1 MADALTPAVS
11 DRICRHMNED
21 HASAVALYAQA
32 FGGISSPTVAEMVSI
47 DAGGMD
53 LRVVSEGEERLVR
66 IAFEHPLRDSEDAHH
81 TLIDMLKQARAQVGS
96 QQS

>member
-1 MADALTPAVS
+1 MADPITATVS

-32 FGGISSPTVAEMVSI
+32 FGGVSTLSIAEMVAI

-53 LRVVSEGEERLVR
+53 LRVVSDGEERLIR
-66 IAFEHPLRDSEDAHH
+66 IGFEQPLRDSEDAHH

-96 QQS
+96 QLS